1 MKYRFSSLDQ
11 ILNSPLF
18 DFSVPYQEAEQTDRV
33 TRSTRLGDMRFHE
46 ACRPYYLENEDLP
59 MLIDLFYLFYAEEH
73 RMTRPEERL
82 APVRLLQPAVMD
94 KLIGRSDFA
103 QLRKSC
109 KGNAFVSMEAAQ
121 TYFRTII
128 DELNA
133 LYDETEELV
142 TVLTQLEKRQD
153 GLKKKLHRFVQEA
166 QADLAKT
173 PEAIRAAE
181 RLASTG
187 EQIQVITG
195 MIQDKVRKRQQETE
209 DAIHLALQ
217 RSIQSAELTRY
228 ALQCWTDDPDGQS
241 QPAERSYDLL
251 DRVKHDPMLLD
262 ITRQLGRMKEMLS
275 DLRKNDYA
283 HGRGEKYT
291 ITRGRDLKNL
301 LSGELALLASPATTP
316 LFLRKYNAKGLLQYA
331 KRERIRKGHGDII
344 VCLDESASTEGE
356 NAEWGKALALAVQD
370 ICAHEGRKFA
380 LIHFSGENELRTD
393 QFLPGQYNADD
404 LLSAA
409 EHFFGGGTDFE
420 RPIREALRLINEE
433 AFENADILF
442 ITDGQCFISV
452 EMAEQLQDA
461 IQDAQCSVV
470 GLLLDADSPGME
482 FSLEKFCEK
491 VVRISE
497 MDKGGAEQ
505 IVMTFC

>member
-209 DAIHLALQ
+209 DAVHLALQ

-241 QPAERSYDLL
+241 RVAENNYDLL
-251 DRVKHDPMLLD
+251 DRVKRDPMLLG

-275 DLRKNDYA
+275 ELRRNDYA

-291 ITRGRDLKNL
+291 ITRGRDLENL

-331 KRERIRKGHGDII
+331 KRERIHKGHGGII
-344 VCLDESASTEGE
+344 VCLDESGSTKGE

-370 ICAHEGRKFA
+370 SCAHEGRKFV
-380 LIHFSGENELRTD
+380 LVHFSGAGQIRTD
-393 QFLPGQYNADD
+393 RFLPGRYTAAD

-409 EHFFGGGTDFE
+409 EHFFDGGTDFE
-420 RPIREALRLINEE
+420 APVREALRLINEE
-433 AFENADILF
+433 EFEDADILF
-442 ITDGQCFISV
+442 ITDGKRSISD
-452 EMAEQLQDA
+452 ELAEQMQDA
-461 IQDAQCSVV
+461 VHDARCSVV
-470 GLLLDADSPGME
+470 GLLLDADDPGLT
-482 FSLEKFCEK
+482 FSLDKFCER
-491 VVRISE
+491 VYRTSQIAESRIE
-497 MDKGGAEQ
+497 AAVLD
-505 IVMTFC
+505 I

>member
-1 MKYRFSSLDQ
+1 MKYRFSSLDR
-11 ILNSPLF
+11 ILHSPLF
-18 DFSVPYQEAEQTDRV
+18 DFSVPYQEPEQTDRV

-46 ACRPYYLENEDLP
+46 ACRPYYFEEEDLP

-73 RMTRPEERL
+73 RMTRPEERI

-128 DELNA
+128 DGLNT

-142 TVLTQLEKRQD
+142 TVLTQLENRQD
-153 GLKKKLHRFVQEA
+153 GLKKKLCHLIQEA
-166 QADLAKT
+166 QDDPAKI
-173 PEAIRAAE
+173 PKAIRAAE

-195 MIQDKVRKRQQETE
+195 MIQDKVRKQQQKTE
-209 DAIHLALQ
+209 DAVHLALQ
-217 RSIQSAELTRY
+217 RSIQSAELARY
-228 ALQCWTDDPDGQS
+228 ALQCWADDPDGQS
-241 QPAERSYDLL
+241 RLAENNYDLL

-275 DLRKNDYA
+275 ELRRNDYA
-283 HGRGEKYT
+283 HGRGEKYS

-331 KRERIRKGHGDII
+331 KRERVHKGHGDII

-356 NAEWGKALALAVQD
+356 NAAWGKALALAVQD

-380 LIHFSGENELRTD
+380 LIHFAGEDALRTD
-393 QFLPGQYNADD
+393 RFLPGQYTAND

-409 EHFFGGGTDFE
+409 EHFFDGGTDFE
-420 RPIREALRLINEE
+420 SPIREALRLINEE

-442 ITDGQCFISV
+442 ITDGQCSISD
-452 EMAEQLQDA
+452 ELAEQLQVAILDA
-461 IQDAQCSVV
+461 RCAVV
-470 GLLLDADSPGME
+470 GLLLDADSPGMA

-491 VVRISE
+491 VVRTSE
-497 MDKGGAEQ
+497 MDKDGTEQ
-505 IVMTFC
+505 ILLKC

>member
-11 ILNSPLF
+11 ILHSPLF
-18 DFSVPYQEAEQTDRV
+18 DFSMPHQRTEQTDRV

-46 ACRPYYLENEDLP
+46 ACRPYYFEEEDLP

-73 RMTRPEERL
+73 RMTRPEERI

-128 DELNA
+128 DGLNT

-142 TVLTQLEKRQD
+142 TVLTQLENRQD
-153 GLKKKLHRFVQEA
+153 GLKKKLCHLIQEA
-166 QADLAKT
+166 QDDPAKI
-173 PEAIRAAE
+173 PKAIRAAE

-195 MIQDKVRKRQQETE
+195 MIQDKVRKQQQKTE
-209 DAIHLALQ
+209 DAVHLALQ
-217 RSIQSAELTRY
+217 RSIQSAELARY

-241 QPAERSYDLL
+241 RLAENNYDLL
-251 DRVKHDPMLLD
+251 NCVKHNPMLLG

-275 DLRKNDYA
+275 ELRRNDYA
-283 HGRGEKYT
+283 HGRGEKYS

-316 LFLRKYNAKGLLQYA
+316 LFLRRYNAKGLLQYA
-331 KRERIRKGHGDII
+331 KRERVHKGHGDII

-356 NAEWGKALALAVQD
+356 NAAWGKALALAVQD

-380 LIHFSGENELRTD
+380 LIHFSGKDALRTD
-393 QFLPGQYNADD
+393 RFLPGQYTADD

-409 EHFFGGGTDFE
+409 EHFFDGGTDFE
-420 RPIREALRLINEE
+420 PPIREALRLINEE

-442 ITDGQCFISV
+442 ITDGQCSISD
-452 EMAEQLQDA
+452 ELAEQLQAA
-461 IQDAQCSVV
+461 IQDARCSVV

-482 FSLEKFCEK
+482 FSLERFCEK
-491 VVRISE
+491 VLRLNMLTKFHIE
-497 MDKGGAEQ
+497 RDLFE
-505 IVMTFC
+505 C

>member
-1 MKYRFSSLDQ
+1 MKYRFSSLDR
-11 ILNSPLF
+11 ILHSPLF
-18 DFSVPYQEAEQTDRV
+18 DLSVPYQEPEQTDRV
-33 TRSTRLGDMRFHE
+33 TQSTRLGDMRFYE
-46 ACRPYYLENEDLP
+46 ACRPYYFEEEDLP

-73 RMTRPEERL
+73 RMTRSEERI

-103 QLRKSC
+103 QLRKFC

-142 TVLTQLEKRQD
+142 TVLTQLENRQD
-153 GLKKKLHRFVQEA
+153 GLKKKLCHLIQEA
-166 QADLAKT
+166 QDHPAKI
-173 PEAIRAAE
+173 PKAIRAAE

-187 EQIQVITG
+187 EQIRVITG
-195 MIQDKVRKRQQETE
+195 MIQDKVRKQQPETE
-209 DAIHLALQ
+209 DAVHLALQ
-217 RSIQSAELTRY
+217 RSIQSAELAHY
-228 ALQCWTDDPDGQS
+228 ALQCWADDPDGQS
-241 QPAERSYDLL
+241 RLAENNYDLL
-251 DRVKHDPMLLD
+251 DRVKHDPMLRG

-275 DLRKNDYA
+275 DLRRNDYA
-283 HGRGEKYT
+283 HGRGEKYS

-301 LSGELALLASPATTP
+301 LSGELALLASPVTTP

-331 KRERIRKGHGDII
+331 KRERVHKGHGDII

-356 NAEWGKALALAVQD
+356 NAAWGKALALAVQD

-380 LIHFSGENELRTD
+380 LIHFSGKDALRTD
-393 QFLPGQYNADD
+393 RFLPGQYTADD

-409 EHFFGGGTDFE
+409 EHFFDGGTDFE
-420 RPIREALRLINEE
+420 TPIREALRLINEE

-442 ITDGQCFISV
+442 IKDGQCSISD
-452 EMAEQLQDA
+452 ELAEQLQAA
-461 IQDAQCSVV
+461 IQDARCSVV
-470 GLLLDADSPGME
+470 GLLLDAGSPGME
-482 FSLEKFCEK
+482 FSLERFCEK
-491 VVRISE
+491 IFRTDEI
-497 MDKGGAEQ
+497 DKAGVEQ
-505 IVMTFC
+505 KLLKC